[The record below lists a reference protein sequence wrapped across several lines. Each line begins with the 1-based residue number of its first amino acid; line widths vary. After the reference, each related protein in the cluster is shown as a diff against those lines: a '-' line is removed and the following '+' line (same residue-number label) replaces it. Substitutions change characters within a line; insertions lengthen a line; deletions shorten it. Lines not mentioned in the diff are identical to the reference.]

1 MRARP
6 RGARRARETGR
17 LESIARVTSLH
28 ADAMA
33 DAPPVVA
40 CRSRSMLDL
49 AVMYATVPHRW
60 GNAPGFHVFTF
71 HSESAVPVHRVFAA

>member
-6 RGARRARETGR
+6 RDRTTRGHLWPL
-17 LESIARVTSLH
+17 LESVH
-28 ADAMA
+28 A

-40 CRSRSMLDL
+40 CRLRSMLDL

-71 HSESAVPVHRVFAA
+71 HSEGAVPVHRVFAA